1 MPRTQL
7 ESGRYKVA
15 IDAYPSL
22 EELRSPSEDSSNLG
36 MRGEGQQK
44 FPWGPLILWD
54 DLALEKLTQLL

>member
-1 MPRTQL
+1 MLRTQL

-36 MRGEGQQK
+36 MEGVGTAK
-44 FPWGPLILWD
+44 V
-54 DLALEKLTQLL
+54 LLGTSHIVG